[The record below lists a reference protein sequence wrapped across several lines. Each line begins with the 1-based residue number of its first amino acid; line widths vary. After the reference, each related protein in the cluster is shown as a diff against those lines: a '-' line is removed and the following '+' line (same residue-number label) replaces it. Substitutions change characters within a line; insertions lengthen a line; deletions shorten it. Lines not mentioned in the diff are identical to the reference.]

1 MEKSEEYN
9 NEPVYYC
16 KGCLSLKIKTVMEG
30 LNLDYCDECGCTDI
44 DKTHINNWKNL
55 YKNRYGFEYLNKEIK
70 TSDYYQI
77 LELSNII
84 YGNNSL
90 EIINRGIK
98 LT

>member
-1 MEKSEEYN
+1 MVKCHSSKVDLGVRFSYPALNNNIEKNFMDNLEEYN

-44 DKTHINNWKNL
+44 DKTHINNWKDL

-70 TSDYYQI
+70 
-77 LELSNII
+77 
-84 YGNNSL
+84 
-90 EIINRGIK
+90 
-98 LT
+98 